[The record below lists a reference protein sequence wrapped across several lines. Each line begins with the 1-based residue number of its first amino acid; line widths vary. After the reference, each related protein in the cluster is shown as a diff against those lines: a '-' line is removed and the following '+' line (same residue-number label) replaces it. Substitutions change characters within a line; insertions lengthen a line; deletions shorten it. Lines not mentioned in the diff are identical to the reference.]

1 MRLKTFTTGLMIFGG
16 MMLIGF
22 PFLFRMK
29 PDADAPR
36 KELAQFAVMSLSY
49 VIVMF
54 LVWVAVIICAMIV
67 LRHTRRELQDEIK
80 GHMQQFVEGA
90 MRDHEKKSAASEPI
104 MNMDKP
110 AWDESLDNVTE
121 SDIAKGDA
129 GSESSDT

>member
-16 MMLIGF
+16 LMLIGF
-22 PFLFRMK
+22 PFLFRYK

-54 LVWVAVIICAMIV
+54 VVWLAVIICAMIV
-67 LRHTRRELQDEIK
+67 LRHTRRELQEEIK

-90 MRDHEKKSAASEPI
+90 MRDHEKKSSASDPK
-104 MNMDKP
+104 MNMDNP
-110 AWDESLDNVTE
+110 AWDETLVDVSE
-121 SDIAKGDA
+121 SDNAKGDA
-129 GSESSDT
+129 GSESGNT